1 MRFNEKDFKEKLR
14 NNSKI
19 EPNFAY
25 VKKRIEDEIINSP
38 KHRFFNALKAFF
50 KSASFKISFFT
61 SASIALI
68 VAIIL
73 IAILPFNNQGNV
85 TTLTPPIFTGLSLK
99 TSEYVNESDNNLLTV
114 KPKESLEED
123 ENYLTVDDLI
133 DTNLSLPKD
142 DTYYVDVNTDIILE
156 VNFYNPDKFE
166 IISFE
171 ISTSI
176 SNEVMKFTNYMFLEG
191 SDLTTIYV
199 NAGAMPNEEIT
210 FTIEN
215 IKYIDGT
222 EIKICEKEGNDQV
235 TCYPKY
241 YVDPTVNKISSSITS
256 NNASLQYLIEDS
268 SDSLAN
274 TKLYVSDGTQI
285 IYEELVNNLKNIIVQ
300 LNNLVPNKKYDLA
313 FYSYINKKDGKEK
326 FYTKIYEEF
335 FTTPNYFNSYEVI
348 PSYNSIEIN
357 INGLNIDAFIK
368 EINIYNEDG
377 SFFKN
382 YPINSKNGHIDIND
396 LYSNHNYILKIIASD
411 SSNIII
417 SKTTSTFSTLKYE
430 TPTIKIINLSAKD
443 NYLNYDL
450 EVYDPSLKGSVTA
463 TKLYENTNLV
473 FYSNNLTNYYDQLSF
488 NSFYTLVVEYTYN
501 LNDGKGDIIITA
513 QEEFSTKLSDISIE
527 DIEYSY
533 YVNINQEFSITITVD
548 NPSNINIYQIEIN
561 DVYYPALKIS
571 PNDFSKYIVQ
581 LGTFTSPEIKQ
592 FNITRY
598 SYYYDDVLIS
608 DTFVKVSKFE
618 IEVYDK
624 LTLTNIYSTQ
634 DGNYFIIN
642 DPNER
647 IYLEINLPDDVQ
659 IFNLVINNSKIFN
672 YSYSNGI
679 LTIIPYDNYLESI
692 NDVGIGY
699 TWSKYF
705 ISNTERI
712 YINYGIEET
721 STQTLLIDVINNFVP
736 LQCICNI
743 IELSSLD
750 QIASNNNLSL
760 DLNFVCYT
768 LLDFQNDITINN
780 LDYEGFLKAFYS
792 RSTVNDKYYGVIK
805 GNNYTLNITN
815 MFFIIDNNNSNVDRL
830 IDANL
835 IYDLNINFLNYN
847 QFCEINYHLIDTT
860 YASNLNVN
868 FESFYY
874 EEIINSTGCTFTIFD
889 LENGYL
895 IDSSLSGVIN
905 LKNNLKG
912 YLITDQKFIKI
923 SNLNYSVSYTY
934 ELTEKYIQN
943 RSYAFGFFIV
953 ESNKFP
959 SVIEDLYINGS
970 YQFSEAE
977 EFYFIFE
984 HSANSYK
991 YHNIV
996 INENNYF
1003 SSNFVS
1009 GINPDY
1015 EY

>member
-1 MRFNEKDFKEKLR
+1 MRFNEKDFKEKLK

-19 EPNFAY
+19 KPDFAY
-25 VKKRIEDEIINSP
+25 VKTRIENEIINSP
-38 KHRFFNALKAFF
+38 KRRFLNTLKAFF
-50 KSASFKISFFT
+50 KSTSFKVSFFT
-61 SASIALI
+61 SATIAVI
-68 VAIIL
+68 VAVIL
-73 IAILPFNNQGNV
+73 IALLPNNPGNI

-99 TSEYVNESDNNLLTV
+99 EDEYVNQSDKSLITFE
-114 KPKESLEED
+114 PKENLEED
-123 ENYLTVDDLI
+123 ENYMKVEDLI

-176 SNEVMKFTNYMFLEG
+176 SDEVMKFTNYMFLDG
-191 SDLTTIYV
+191 SDLNTIYV
-199 NAGAMPNEEIT
+199 NAGAMPNEKVT

-222 EIKICEKEGNDQV
+222 EIKICKKEGNDKV

-241 YVDPTVNKISSSITS
+241 YVDPIVSKTNGTITS
-256 NNASLQYLIEDS
+256 NNATFQYLIEDS
-268 SDSLAN
+268 SNALSG
-274 TKLYVSDGTQI
+274 TKVYVSNGTKI
-285 IYEELVNNLKNIIVQ
+285 IFEELASDLKNINVA
-300 LNNLVPNKKYDLA
+300 LNDLIPNRKYDLA
-313 FYSYINKKDGKEK
+313 IYSYINKKDGKERL
-326 FYTKIYEEF
+326 FSKIYEEF
-335 FTTPNYFNSYEVI
+335 FTTPNYFDSYEII

-357 INGLNIDAFIK
+357 ISGLNVDAIIK

-377 SFFKN
+377 NFFKN
-382 YPINSKNGHIDIND
+382 YPINTKAEHIDITD
-396 LYSNHNYILKIIASD
+396 LYSNHNYIAEIVASN
-411 SSNIII
+411 SSNLII

-430 TPTIKIINLSAKD
+430 TPIIKIINLSAKD
-443 NYLNYDL
+443 NFLNYDL

-463 TKLYENTNLV
+463 TRLYENTTLV

-501 LNDGKGDIIITA
+501 LNDGRGDVIITA

-527 DIEYSY
+527 NVDYTY
-533 YVNINQEFSITITVD
+533 FVNVNQDFNITITLD

-581 LGTFTSPEIKQ
+581 LGTFTIPEIKE

-608 DTFVKVSKFE
+608 DTFVKVTKFE
-618 IEVYDK
+618 IKIYDK

-634 DGNYFIIN
+634 DGNYFMIN

-647 IYLEINLPDDVQ
+647 IYLEINLPDGVE
-659 IFNLVINNSKIFN
+659 IYNLIVNTSKVFN

-679 LTIIPYDNYLESI
+679 LTIIPYDNYLQSI
-692 NDVGIGY
+692 EDVGIGY
-699 TWSKYF
+699 TWSQYF
-705 ISNTERI
+705 FSNIERI
-712 YINYGIEET
+712 YINYGKEET
-721 STQTLLIDVINNFVP
+721 ATQTVTIEVENYFVP
-736 LQCICNI
+736 LQCVCNVI
-743 IELSSLD
+743 KLSSLD
-750 QIASNNNLSL
+750 QIANDKNISL
-760 DLNFVCYT
+760 DLNFICYT

-780 LDYEGFLKAFYS
+780 LDYNGFQKTFYS
-792 RSTVNDKYYGVIK
+792 RSSVNDKNYGVIK
-805 GNNYTLNITN
+805 GNNYSLNITN
-815 MFFIIDNNNSNVDRL
+815 MFFVIQNTNSNAPRL
-830 IDANL
+830 IASNI
-835 IYDLNINFLNYN
+835 IYDLNINFTNYN
-847 QFCEINYHLIDTT
+847 QLCEKNYHLIETI

-868 FESFYY
+868 FESFHY
-874 EEIINSTGCTFTIFD
+874 EEIKNTNGYTFTIFD
-889 LENGYL
+889 LEDGYL
-895 IDSSLSGVIN
+895 ENSSLSGVIN

-912 YLITDQKFIKI
+912 YLITDKKFVKI
-923 SNLNYSVSYTY
+923 SNLNYSLSYTY
-934 ELTEKYIQN
+934 ELTEKTVQG

-953 ESNKFP
+953 ESNEFP

-970 YQFSEAE
+970 YQFSDAE
-977 EFYFIFE
+977 EFFFAFE
-984 HSANSYK
+984 HSKNSYK